1 LWNINDNWRF
11 GWWRWRWNLYYN
23 GGWGWGWGGSTAHIK
38 IDTKYD

>member
-23 GGWGWGWGGSTAHIK
+23 GGWGWDWGGSTAHIK